1 MVEAKHLKYRIASLA
16 DSFYTLRMKSHQQID
31 VLSLTMSQAIVKRI
45 DADPEH
51 KAVYAARARCARW
64 SQIAPCVDIDL
75 WAKLLLRP
83 WSEIRAVL
91 LDPSE
96 RGTRLRQSN
105 PFCGVLSPR
114 ERWTLY
120 RTFSHDTCAA

>member
-1 MVEAKHLKYRIASLA
+1 MS
-16 DSFYTLRMKSHQQID
+16 SHQQID
-31 VLSLTMSQAIVKRI
+31 ARSLALAHVVANRI

-51 KAVYAARARCARW
+51 GAIEEARTRCSLWRRN
-64 SQIAPCVDIDL
+64 APCADLDL
-75 WAKLLLRP
+75 WAELLTKSWP
-83 WSEIRAVL
+83 EIRSAL

-105 PFCGVLSPR
+105 PFCGVISPR

-120 RTFSHDTCAA
+120 RSFRHDPRAA

>member
-1 MVEAKHLKYRIASLA
+1 
-16 DSFYTLRMKSHQQID
+16 MKSHQQID
-31 VLSLTMSQAIVKRI
+31 ARSLELARAIACRI

-51 KAVYAARARCARW
+51 QAVAMARARCALWRRT
-64 SQIAPCVDIDL
+64 APCADL
-75 WAKLLLRP
+75 DEWAGLLERP
-83 WSEIRAVL
+83 WPEIRAVL

-114 ERWTLY
+114 ERWALY
-120 RTFSHDTCAA
+120 RSFRHDPRAA